1 MSVIYCNEMHG
12 QKQYIIHKTLK
23 FYPKKSS
30 VGYCFSICHRLSAC
44 FDSFR
49 KHLSPLSR
57 TKLLLFLPK
66 AASLS
71 YS

>member
-12 QKQYIIHKTLK
+12 QKQYIIHETLT

-30 VGYCFSICHRLSAC
+30 VGYCFNIRHRLSDC

-49 KHLSPLSR
+49 KHLSPLSW
-57 TKLLLFLPK
+57 TKLLLFLPE
-66 AASLS
+66 AALS
-71 YS
+71 